1 LRRDKNR
8 FPRSQTDKV
17 TYNDSV
23 FQFKRK
29 LGMKVLT
36 VVVLFALSSAFA
48 LAQADQTQAIWNDFT
63 SNLLAGRI
71 TQDMLRPE
79 VPELREPLMRFLE
92 QIRSDS
98 RPEDWAATPELHR
111 VGNQIVGIV
120 ALTQRDGK
128 GQYCFTLLVENSRW
142 YFRHVESIFIR
153 LDQIGA
159 LPVSHFPD
167 VSEAQKAWM
176 RDEIRVTEEIR
187 VYNLMVKDHGRDF
200 ALRFFDDGAG
210 YALQARTWVPT
221 VSPEK
226 AFVLF
231 LCWEQANLFESPI
244 TLETLDDNSAVVRL
258 NPRWFHLYRQTGHL
272 RQMISESDFRELFET
287 VWQDRARAA
296 GWSLQIIFGQDEV
309 VFRLKR

>member
-1 LRRDKNR
+1 
-8 FPRSQTDKV
+8 
-17 TYNDSV
+17 
-23 FQFKRK
+23 
-29 LGMKVLT
+29 MKVLI
-36 VVVLFALSSAFA
+36 VLALFALSSAVMS
-48 LAQADQTQAIWNDFT
+48 AQPDQTQAMWDDFT
-63 SNLLAGRI
+63 AKLAAGHI

-79 VPELREPLMRFLE
+79 LPQLREPLMDFLNE
-92 QIRSDS
+92 IRSSS

-111 VGNQIVGIV
+111 VGNQIIGIV
-120 ALTQRDGK
+120 SLTQKDGTK
-128 GQYCFTLLVENSRW
+128 GQYCFTLLVENSQW

-159 LPVSHFPD
+159 PPVSLFPD

-176 RDEIRVTEEIR
+176 RDEIRLTEKIR
-187 VYNLMVKDHGRDF
+187 VYNLLIKDHDRDF
-200 ALRFFDDGAG
+200 ALRFFDDGEG

-231 LCWEQANLFESPI
+231 LCWEQANLLDSPV
-244 TLETLDDNSAVVRL
+244 TLQALDDTSAVIRL
-258 NPRWFHLYRQTGHL
+258 TPRWFQLYKRTGHL
-272 RQMISESDFRELFET
+272 RQMVSEFDFRNLFET

-296 GWSLQIIFGQDEV
+296 GWSLLIEYGQDNNA